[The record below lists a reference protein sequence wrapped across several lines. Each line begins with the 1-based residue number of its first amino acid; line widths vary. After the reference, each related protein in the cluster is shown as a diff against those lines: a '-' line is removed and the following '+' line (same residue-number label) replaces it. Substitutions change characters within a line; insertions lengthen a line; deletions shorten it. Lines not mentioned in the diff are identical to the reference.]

1 MAINEDQIRKLIKD
15 YEGHREECLDAYA
28 STGTAK
34 AQVYGAVLNDLK
46 ALLPRQTLADVAGDN
61 LEPYLGTWV
70 SCGGQMS
77 LIIGFTSCRV
87 QIALPRLRECYWVD
101 AVMVYPL
108 DIRRVWDEDGDLV
121 Y

>member
-15 YEGHREECLDAYA
+15 YEGYREECLNA
-28 STGTAK
+28 GTSLNNSR
-34 AQVYGAVLNDLK
+34 AVLYDAVIDDLK
-46 ALLPRQTLADVAGDN
+46 ELLPRQTLADVAGDN

-87 QIALPRLRECYWVD
+87 QIAFPRLRECYWVD